1 MDHTISISCNPDEDE
16 RESTA
21 NLPIALPKVMYI
33 PKNLPDTAS
42 GTMSA
47 YYNRKA
53 LDLFG

>member
-21 NLPIALPKVMYI
+21 NLPIASPKVMYI